1 MNADNKKKLS
11 VFGFGPIYVLTCL
24 LLTIGALALDY
35 YGFLDVC
42 KLTNGKTILFVIGV
56 ILIVMGILLWINAV
70 IFQKIGE
77 EIKKGHLVT
86 TGVYSIVRNP
96 IYAAFILIF
105 TGMLSMSAN
114 LCLLIL
120 PFVFWAYL
128 TVLMK
133 LTEEKW
139 LKEKFGDEYA
149 VYCQKVNR
157 VIPWFRKR

>member
-1 MNADNKKKLS
+1 MPNNKKKLP

-35 YGFLDVC
+35 YGYLDIG
-42 KLTNGKTILFVIGV
+42 KLTNGKTILFALGV
-56 ILIVMGILLWINAV
+56 ILIIMGIFLWIKSV

-96 IYAAFILIF
+96 IHSAFILIF
-105 TGMLSMSAN
+105 TGMLLMSAN
-114 LCLLIL
+114 LYLLIL

-139 LKEKFGDEYA
+139 LKEKFGDEY
-149 VYCQKVNR
+149 VEYCREVNR

>member
-1 MNADNKKKLS
+1 MPNNKKKLP

-35 YGFLDVC
+35 YGYLDMG
-42 KLTNGKTILFVIGV
+42 KLTNGKTILFALGV
-56 ILIVMGILLWINAV
+56 ILIIMGIFLWIKSV

-96 IYAAFILIF
+96 IYSAFILIF
-105 TGMLSMSAN
+105 TGMLLMSAN
-114 LCLLIL
+114 LYLLIL

-139 LKEKFGDEYA
+139 LKEKFGDEY
-149 VYCQKVNR
+149 VEYCREVNR